1 MSQMKL
7 GVARTLLRKH
17 AQEIEYREVPGAKAV
32 GAACLQLAGYSSN
45 QLILF
50 GRRYFWVLEEA
61 DKELARLE
69 ADEEYQGTET
79 LDALHRLDDY
89 HDGYREVAEG
99 GRLPCTCEP
108 NASGNL
114 PISEFDV
121 WTDRSWC
128 SICDHFRAEDGEEA
142 GLKDGSAFR
151 LHESRERRREELQ
164 ADFRERHESRI
175 AAGGSNRKGLL
186 RRLIGF

>member
-17 AQEIEYREVPGAKAV
+17 AQEIKYREVPGADAI

-61 DKELARLE
+61 DEELARLE
-69 ADEEYQGTET
+69 SDENYRDSEG
-79 LDALHRLDDY
+79 LAALRRLVDY
-89 HDGYREVAEG
+89 HEGYREVAEG
-99 GRLPCTCEP
+99 GRTPCDCLP
-108 NASGNL
+108 NSSGNH
-114 PISEFDV
+114 PPAEFDV
-121 WTDRSWC
+121 WTASYWC
-128 SICDHFRAEDGEEA
+128 SICDHFRAEGNME
-142 GLKDGSAFR
+142 GGFGDGSAFR
-151 LHESRERRREELQ
+151 VDEAREARIDEMRE
-164 ADFRERHESRI
+164 DFRDRYEARI
-175 AAGGSNRKGLL
+175 DEASKPKKGLL